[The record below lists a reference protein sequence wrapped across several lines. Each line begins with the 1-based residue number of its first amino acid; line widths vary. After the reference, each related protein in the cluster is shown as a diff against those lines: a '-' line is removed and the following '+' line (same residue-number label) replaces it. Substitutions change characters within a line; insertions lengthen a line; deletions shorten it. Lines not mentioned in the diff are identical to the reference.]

1 MKSVM
6 ERLWV
11 ALENISHDFDYPADP
26 ESLTHLENVLTKA
39 GLMVIEIDHTSPAGM
54 LSQKG

>member
-6 ERLWV
+6 ERLWI

-26 ESLTHLENVLTKA
+26 ESLMHLENALTKA
-39 GLMVIEIDHTSPAGM
+39 GLMVVEIDHTSTAGM
-54 LSQKG
+54 LSQMG